1 MDRSKSDK
9 RFCGKTVHEMRLAD
23 APFDMIKSG
32 KKTVEVRLS
41 DEKRRQICVGDIII
55 FCRKSGIGDTCA
67 VNVVGL
73 RHYNNFFELFSA
85 ESLAAAG
92 CENMTA
98 AQAAQSMYQYYTAEQ
113 ESVFGAL
120 AIQIKLLEGIV

>member
-1 MDRSKSDK
+1 MNRLKPDK
-9 RFCGKTVHEMRLAD
+9 RLCGKTVHEMRLAD

-41 DEKRRQICVGDIII
+41 DEKRGQICVGDIII
-55 FCRKSGIGDTCA
+55 FCRKSEISDACA

-73 RHYNNFFELFSA
+73 RRYKNFFELFSA

-98 AQAAQSMYQYYTAEQ
+98 AQAAQSMHQYYTAEQ
-113 ESVFGAL
+113 ESGFGAL
-120 AIQIKLLEGIV
+120 AIQIELIDEQ

>member
-1 MDRSKSDK
+1 MDRSKSDE

-32 KKTVEVRLS
+32 KKSVEVRLT
-41 DEKRRQICVGDIII
+41 DEKRRQISVGDVII
-55 FCRKSGIGDTCA
+55 FCRKSGISDTCA

-73 RHYNNFFELFSA
+73 RHYKNFLELFSA

-120 AIQIKLLEGIV
+120 AIEIELIEG

>member
-32 KKTVEVRLS
+32 KKAVEVRLI
-41 DEKRRQICVGDIII
+41 DEKRRQISVGDVII
-55 FCRKSGIGDTCA
+55 FCRKSGISDTCA

-73 RHYNNFFELFSA
+73 RHYKNFLELFSA

-120 AIQIKLLEGIV
+120 AIEIELIEG